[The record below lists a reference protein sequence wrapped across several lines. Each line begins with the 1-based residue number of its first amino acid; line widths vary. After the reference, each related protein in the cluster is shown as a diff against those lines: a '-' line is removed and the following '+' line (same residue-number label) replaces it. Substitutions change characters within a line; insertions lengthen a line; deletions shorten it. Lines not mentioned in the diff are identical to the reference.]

1 MAHVVLSI
9 NSALTLYMMLILL
22 RWVAPWL
29 ELDLYGGRLRWIPAV
44 VDPLIVPI
52 RRMLPAMGPLDFG
65 PLAALFVVLI
75 IRFIAVPLSA
85 SVLLG
90 QAP

>member
-1 MAHVVLSI
+1 MVHVVLGV

-22 RWVAPWL
+22 RWLAPWL

-44 VDPLIVPI
+44 VDPVVVPI

-65 PLAALFVVLI
+65 PLAALFIVLMIRFVVVPVLI
-75 IRFIAVPLSA
+75 RACLGPSA
-85 SVLLG
+85 
-90 QAP
+90 